1 MLPQLE
7 KAGGVRRSFTS
18 LNKILLPFLFMSS
31 GQASYPALTHFAYS
45 EANPVSG
52 KAPPI
57 LVGSPAGA
65 GVLVVWLKT
74 GAVAQIKAG
83 KTRKMITVF
92 FSMIVLLSQ
101 SLNKM

>member
-18 LNKILLPFLFMSS
+18 LSKILLPFLLISS
-31 GQASYPALTHFAYS
+31 AQASYPALTHFAYS
-45 EANPVSG
+45 EANLVRG
-52 KAPPI
+52 KDPPI

-65 GVLVVWLKT
+65 RVLVVWLKT
-74 GAVAQIKAG
+74 GAVAQIKAR

-92 FSMIVLLSQ
+92 FFMIVLLFQ